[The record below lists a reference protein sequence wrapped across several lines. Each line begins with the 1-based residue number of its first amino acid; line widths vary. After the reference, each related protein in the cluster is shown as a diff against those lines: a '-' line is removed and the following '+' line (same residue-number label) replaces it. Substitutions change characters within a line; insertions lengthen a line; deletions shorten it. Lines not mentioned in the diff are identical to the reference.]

1 MLTDRL
7 PSNPLTGTF
16 CILSLVIKQLVC
28 LCNFLSTYFEKR
40 FTFCSGRQSVA
51 LIYLLSQTALGLCD
65 SWRSLPSFI
74 CEMLNIQR
82 SVLSCSH
89 LWHHW
94 RNPSRR
100 EAAFTFPLCHMS
112 QLFWMMVSDWCLEI
126 TSRVMWVWMIL
137 AHRTVTPQYT
147 AGASVIWWFLWM
159 FFVLVTT
166 RGMLLMFCSFD
177 GVLSCVSKYQMYLN
191 SSIKING
198 VYFKKDNKGSILKLN
213 IG

>member
-28 LCNFLSTYFEKR
+28 LCKFLSTYFEKR
-40 FTFCSGRQSVA
+40 FTFCSGHQSVA
-51 LIYLLSQTALGLCD
+51 LIYLLSQTALVFCD

-82 SVLSCSH
+82 SVLSCSY
-89 LWHHW
+89 LWHHR

-126 TSRVMWVWMIL
+126 PSRVMWVWMIL
-137 AHRTVTPQYT
+137 AHRTVTPLYT
-147 AGASVIWWFLWM
+147 AGGHLMV
-159 FFVLVTT
+159 FVLVTT

-177 GVLSCVSKYQMYLN
+177 GVLSCVSCKYQMYLN

-198 VYFKKDNKGSILKLN
+198 VYFKKDNKGSSWT
-213 IG
+213 